1 MKKNRQIRLAGLLM
15 TVSWLL
21 LFAFV
26 IQWLVSRFDNE
37 KEILRKELDRQFTEA
52 RLQVMDS
59 TLIINLIDPMIR
71 EQQQMNIVMRSADSV
86 FLYRNQA
93 CQAETLKRME
103 AKPSKR
109 QQMYSITV
117 TDSIPAKHHPGGSGG
132 AFMADSGNLALHS
145 IRLIVGQ
152 SIDTAANGSVF
163 KQYLPR
169 EIDTAMFHK
178 IFAEKLTR
186 QGLDFTIHWP
196 DATGS
201 DSSQTEDPAILL
213 SGKMFGDPI
222 DATIGGF
229 FWYLIQRIIPQIIFI
244 LLLVILTGSAFLF
257 TFKSLKKQVM
267 LNELRNDFIGN
278 ITHELKTPVA
288 TVKVALE
295 SLRSFDMKKD
305 PAVTSEYLSMA
316 SLEMDRLEQLIGKV
330 LNISALE
337 ENKQFVNPHP
347 ADLKILA
354 ERVVRSMA
362 PRFEKEN
369 ANVTFDAPEGV
380 YFCLMDEL
388 FVEGVMVNLL
398 DNSLKYAGENPKI
411 RIRLAKEDN
420 NMVLMISDNGPGIP
434 EQFLHK
440 VFDKFFR
447 VPTGDKHNVKGHG
460 LGLSYASEVMKQHRG
475 TISVENLK
483 EGGCVFRVV
492 FEGIDK
498 IPDI

>member
-71 EQQQMNIVMRSADSV
+71 EQQHMKIVMRSADSV

-93 CQAETLKRME
+93 CQADTLKRMGV
-103 AKPSKR
+103 KPSK
-109 QQMYSITV
+109 QSQMYSITV
-117 TDSIPAKHHPGGSGG
+117 TDSIPSKHLPAIPGGV
-132 AFMADSGNLALHS
+132 FKADSGNLALHS
-145 IRLIVGQ
+145 IRLIVRQ
-152 SIDTAANGSVF
+152 SIDTATNGSVF

-186 QGLDFTIHWP
+186 QGFDFAIRWL
-196 DATGS
+196 GS
-201 DSSQTEDPAILL
+201 TDSEPANTSGPVIFL
-213 SGKMFGDPI
+213 SGKILEGSV
-222 DATIGGF
+222 DATIGRYS
-229 FWYLIQRIIPQIIFI
+229 WYLIQRIIPQIIFI

-267 LNELRNDFIGN
+267 LNDLRNDFIGN

-295 SLRSFDMKKD
+295 ALRNFDMKKD

-316 SLEMDRLEQLIGKV
+316 SLEMDRLDQLIGKV

-337 ENKQFVNPHP
+337 ENKQFINPHP

-354 ERVVRSMA
+354 ERVIRSMA

-369 ANVTFDAPEGV
+369 ASVTFDASEGV

-411 RIRLAKEDN
+411 RVRLAKEDN
-420 NMVLMISDNGPGIP
+420 KVVLMISDNGPGIP

-475 TISVENLK
+475 SISVENLK

-492 FEGIDK
+492 FEGIV
-498 IPDI
+498 